1 MFILNSDFPDNFI
14 PLYTMVSFTSIPYA
28 TALERGEIQDKILN
42 ELLNIESDSIEN
54 YNKEKAQELISKHLP
69 KINSK

>member
-1 MFILNSDFPDNFI
+1 MIYPVNQNNEFNFILVVRKKLP
-14 PLYTMVSFTSIPYA
+14 
-28 TALERGEIQDKILN
+28 QDKILN